1 MADNNI
7 IIKITSEADLT
18 AAQQQIKE
26 LTERAEQ
33 QTQALKDLS
42 REEKEDAESIKGL
55 GLSEAK
61 LKQRLAE
68 NAKYYEELRKEKK
81 ADIAETKQSI
91 KANND
96 SIKSYK
102 VMTGQSGRMVMQLR
116 AMREEL
122 QRMEEGGEFG
132 SETFINLAIAAGQ
145 LEDQIGDTQQRISVL
160 ASDTKNMDAIL
171 GLGDGLSGVF
181 SVATSAAEVFGDDM
195 EGLEK
200 AFYKVQAAI
209 SVVSGAQQVAN
220 ALNKDSAAMVVLN
233 TALSQL
239 FAKIKKKSAAST
251 AVDAAASTAD
261 AAAKT
266 GEAAATTAATVAQE
280 GLNAAIKSN
289 PIGMILGIIFT
300 AAAAIAALGIGIA
313 KLVHHFSEA
322 GKAEE
327 AYAEASAHVEEVQA
341 ENAKGAAKRAYD
353 RQQQIKATSDA
364 EEKALK
370 DAEERG
376 ASELELAQ
384 IKEKY
389 AKQAELETQRYTAA
403 EIARNKQE
411 VAALKTAMEAKQRQ
425 VNAYKKGSNKQ
436 KEAQE
441 ELNEIESNYY
451 EALQKT
457 KDLEEEN
464 VEAMKKSE
472 EATKALKEVREDLV
486 KQTRQANIDL
496 MKDGAAKEI
505 AQIKLN
511 YEEQLKEI
519 KGSSEEEIA
528 LRKALEKKKA
538 KEIAEV
544 RKKYADEE
552 KEKEKEKAESLRN
565 AAIQEK
571 KNLLEVLSKSEGT
584 EADYTN
590 ELALRKEIATM
601 EAQAEIDALD
611 KAKMSQEE
619 YTAKVEAIR
628 LELANTIRE
637 IDESEVQRL
646 EENAKRLTEIEVQEA
661 EARKN
666 ALSGDDDIATRK
678 AVITEYYAALRKQI
692 KENAEYERKEI
703 SRSTDTVEV
712 KAAKLKKVDSKLNA
726 DLQENTKETAEEI
739 ASIYDEAIQQI
750 KDHAESGMSKAVFGD
765 GTSIKALQETR
776 DAQLAIYDEM
786 KEDLEDR
793 YNRGIILKED
803 YEKQLTEITKKETD
817 VRTSYQEEAM
827 KTISSGF
834 SAVAEHVQQ
843 MSDLIFG
850 AIVDNIQAQ
859 IDALDEIYTTDADE
873 AKESNEKKYIS
884 EKELE
889 EKKAKL
895 TLKQQKLNKANAIL
909 QIGLSTAMA
918 VMQSLAASPLAY
930 GPIPNPAGIAAL
942 AMVTALGATQLA
954 IAAAKPLSQYA
965 KGRKGGEGE
974 FALVGEKGPEVM
986 YVPKGASIV
995 PNNKVN
1001 SPEKWGEY
1009 GIPQLAIPAIANVS
1023 ADALDNATTAM
1034 TWQPIDYDRLG
1045 AAVAKAMP
1053 KQRTVNVNVDRSGV
1067 MVQSGSNRRTYL
1079 NTKYYAQW

>member
-42 REEKEDAESIKGL
+42 REEKEDAEAIKGL
-55 GLSEAK
+55 GLSAAK

-68 NAKYYEELRKEKK
+68 NAKYYEDLRKQKK

-132 SETFINLAIAAGQ
+132 SEAFINLSIAAGQ
-145 LEDQIGDTQQRISVL
+145 LSDQIGDTQQRISVL
-160 ASDTKNMDAIL
+160 ASDTKNMDAVL
-171 GLGDGLSGVF
+171 GLGDGLAGVF
-181 SVATSAAEVFGDDM
+181 SVATSASEVFGDDM

-209 SVVSGAQQVAN
+209 SVVSGVQQVAN

-233 TALSQL
+233 TALTQL
-239 FAKIKKKSAAST
+239 FAKIKKKSAVST

-261 AAAKT
+261 TAAKT
-266 GEAAATTAATVAQE
+266 GEAAATTAATVAQK

-289 PIGMILGIIFT
+289 PIGMILGIILT
-300 AAAAIAALGIGIA
+300 AVAAIAALGVGIA

-389 AKQAELETQRYTAA
+389 AKQAETEAKRYTAA

-425 VNAYKKGSNKQ
+425 VNAYKKGSDKQ

-457 KDLEEEN
+457 KDLEEESA
-464 VEAMKKSE
+464 EAMKKSE
-472 EATKALKEVREDLV
+472 EAAKALKEAREDLV
-486 KQTRQANIDL
+486 KQTKQANIDL

-511 YEEQLKEI
+511 YEEQMKEI
-519 KGSSEEEIA
+519 QGSSEEEIA

-584 EADYTN
+584 EADYTK
-590 ELALRKEIATM
+590 ELTLRKQIANM

-611 KAKMSQEE
+611 KARMSQEE
-619 YTAKVEAIR
+619 YTAKAEAIR

-637 IDESEVQRL
+637 IDESEAERL
-646 EENAKRLTEIEVQEA
+646 AENAKRLTEIELQEA

-678 AVITEYYAALRKQI
+678 AVITDYYAALRKQI

-726 DLQENTKETAEEI
+726 DIQENTKETAEEI
-739 ASIYDEAIQQI
+739 ANIYDEAIQQI

-765 GTSIKALQETR
+765 GTSIKALQENR
-776 DAQLAIYDEM
+776 DKQLAIYDEM
-786 KEDLEDR
+786 KEALEELHSQ
-793 YNRGIILKED
+793 GLIETKD
-803 YEKQLTEITKKETD
+803 YEKQLTEIEMAETD
-817 VRTSYQEEAM
+817 VRVAYQKEAM

-859 IDALDEIYTTDADE
+859 IDALDEMYTTDADE

-895 TLKQQKLNKANAIL
+895 TLRQQKLNKANAIL
-909 QIGLSTAMA
+909 QIGLDTAMA
-918 VMQSLAASPLAY
+918 IMSIWAEVPKVDFGASA
-930 GPIPNPAGIAAL
+930 IAL
-942 AMVTALGATQLA
+942 TAMTSVLGATQLA

-995 PNNKVN
+995 PNNKLN
-1001 SPEKWGEY
+1001 NPEKWGEY
-1009 GIPQLAIPAIANVS
+1009 GIPQLAIPATANVS
-1023 ADALDNATTAM
+1023 ADALDNAITAT